1 MTIDFAVL
9 IKSKTVWAN
18 VLGLAV
24 AVGAAFG
31 VSPEMTGKVLE
42 YSTVGLAIV
51 NLILRMF
58 GSNPIIEKK

>member
-1 MTIDFAVL
+1 MTIDFAAL

>member
-1 MTIDFAVL
+1 MTIDFAAL

-58 GSNPIIEKK
+58 GSNPIVEKK